1 MAYRNLQ
8 EFVKR
13 LEAEGEL
20 LRIREPVSAEL
31 EITEITDR
39 VVKAGGPALLFEK
52 VKGSEL
58 PVLTNAFGSLRR
70 MCLAL
75 GVESLEELSQEISD
89 FLQVEAPDSLF
100 KKLKLVPKL
109 SRLKNM
115 FPRMVKKAPCQEI
128 VLRGDEVDLTRLPIL
143 KCWPKDGGPFITLP
157 VVITKHPETGVRN
170 AGMYRLQVF
179 DRKTTGMHWHTH
191 KGGAQHY
198 RVAERLGKR
207 LPVAVAIG
215 PDPAVTYAA
224 TAPLPEDMDEFVFAG
239 FLRGK
244 PVELVRCLTVP
255 LEVPAESQI
264 VLEGYVEP
272 GERRL
277 EGPFGDHTGYYSLPD
292 YYPVFHVTC
301 MTMRREAI
309 YPATIVGRPP
319 QEDCYMAKATERL
332 FLPLIKKT
340 LPEIVDMN
348 LPIEGVFHNL
358 AFVSID
364 KRYPGHARKI
374 ACALWG
380 LGQMMFTKIIVIF
393 DKEVNV
399 QDLSECL
406 WRLGNNVDPARD
418 VFFVQGP
425 VDALDHASPYPFYG
439 SKMAID
445 ATRKWPEEGFGRDWP
460 EVIEMA
466 PEIKERVDRMWKK
479 LGVEEFLRRA
489 KRGL

>member
-1 MAYRNLQ
+1 MIAYKDLQ
-8 EFVKR
+8 HFIQI

-20 LRIREPVSAEL
+20 LRIKDPVSPQL

-39 VVKAGGPALLFEK
+39 VSKAYGPALLFEN
-52 VKGSEL
+52 VSGYRY
-58 PVLTNAFGSLRR
+58 PVITNAFGSERR

-75 GVESLEELSQEISD
+75 GVESLESLAEEITT
-89 FLQVEAPDSLF
+89 FIEVEAPDSIV
-100 KKLKLVPKL
+100 KKLKLVPKIK
-109 SRLKNM
+109 RLANSL
-115 FPRMVKKAPCQEI
+115 PRIVKKAPCQEI
-128 VLRGDEVDLTRLPIL
+128 VLKGEEVDLGQLPIL
-143 KCWPKDGGPFITLP
+143 HCWPEDGGPFITLP
-157 VVITKHPETGVRN
+157 VVITKHPETGKRN
-170 AGMYRLQVF
+170 VGMYRMQVF
-179 DRKTTGMHWHTH
+179 DKRTTGMHWHTH

-198 RVAERLGKR
+198 RVAEARGER

-224 TAPLPEDMDEFVFAG
+224 TAPLPDDLDEFIFAG
-239 FLRGK
+239 FLRGE
-244 PVELVRCLTVP
+244 PVELVRCQTID
-255 LEVPAESQI
+255 LEVPANSQF

-301 MTMRREAI
+301 LTMRKKAI

-332 FLPLIKKT
+332 FLPLIKRT
-340 LPEIVDMN
+340 LPEIVDIN

-364 KRYPGHARKI
+364 KRYPGHARKV

-393 DKEVNV
+393 DREVNV

-406 WRLGNNVDPARD
+406 WRMTNNIDPKRD
-418 VFFVQGP
+418 IFFVDGP
-425 VDALDHASPYPFYG
+425 VDALDHAAPHLHYG

-445 ATRKWPEEGFGRDWP
+445 ATRKWPEEGFLRDWP
-460 EVIEMA
+460 AVIEMDEA
-466 PEIKERVDRMWKK
+466 TKQK
-479 LGVEEFLRRA
+479 VEPIWQKIVKRLR
-489 KRGL
+489 K

>member
-1 MAYRNLQ
+1 MIAYKDLQ
-8 EFVKR
+8 HFIQI

-20 LRIREPVSAEL
+20 LRIKDPVSPKL

-39 VVKAGGPALLFEK
+39 VSKAYGPALLFEN
-52 VKGSEL
+52 VSGYRY
-58 PVLTNAFGSLRR
+58 PVITNAFGSERR

-75 GVESLEELSQEISD
+75 GVESLESLAEEITT
-89 FLQVEAPDSLF
+89 FIEVEAPDSIV
-100 KKLKLVPKL
+100 KKLKLVPKIK
-109 SRLKNM
+109 RLANSL
-115 FPRMVKKAPCQEI
+115 PRIVKKAPCQEI
-128 VLRGDEVDLTRLPIL
+128 VLKGEEVDLGQLPIL
-143 KCWPKDGGPFITLP
+143 HCWPEDGGPFITLP
-157 VVITKHPETGVRN
+157 VVITKHPETGKRN
-170 AGMYRLQVF
+170 VGMYRMQVF
-179 DRKTTGMHWHTH
+179 DKRTTGMHWHTH

-198 RVAERLGKR
+198 RVAEARGER

-224 TAPLPEDMDEFVFAG
+224 TAPLPDDLDEFIFAG
-239 FLRGK
+239 FLRGE
-244 PVELVRCLTVP
+244 PVELVRCQTID
-255 LEVPAESQI
+255 LEVPANSQF

-301 MTMRREAI
+301 LTMRKKAI

-332 FLPLIKKT
+332 FLPLIKRT
-340 LPEIVDMN
+340 LPEIVDIN

-364 KRYPGHARKI
+364 KRYPGHARKV

-393 DKEVNV
+393 DREVNV

-406 WRLGNNVDPARD
+406 WRMTNNIDPKRD
-418 VFFVQGP
+418 IFFVDGP
-425 VDALDHASPYPFYG
+425 VDALDHAAPHLHYG

-445 ATRKWPEEGFGRDWP
+445 ATRKWPEEGFLRDWP
-460 EVIEMA
+460 AVIEMDEA
-466 PEIKERVDRMWKK
+466 TRQK
-479 LGVEEFLRRA
+479 VEPIWQKIVKRLR
-489 KRGL
+489 K